1 MQISAA
7 QMAAL
12 SQMRKTAFLRRLRRF
27 IEDQTRQAPEEDAL
41 VGLFERGSGYG
52 LVSEQQFAEWYGVQS
67 DGWIRVGETVS
78 DPNNYG
84 GTDNLWVYYFETESG
99 KQFVVGGR
107 ASQDRE

>member
-52 LVSEQQFAEWYGVQS
+52 LVSEQQFAGYIMLAWQAGVRPPAPDPQWMAELMTDPRRS
-67 DGWIRVGETVS
+67 PDGKVDAIFDRAS
-78 DPNNYG
+78 AR
-84 GTDNLWVYYFETESG
+84 LA
-99 KQFVVGGR
+99 GR
-107 ASQDRE
+107 A